1 MIYFLTEIFVYFFEN
16 FLIKNNFCSCSWFV
30 VTVIEKDYWKK
41 QKMNIIIHNCLV
53 KKKAVEYYIANEE
66 KKEETK
72 YRNLAENENRHK
84 KMKEKTS

>member
-1 MIYFLTEIFVYFFEN
+1 MFG
-16 FLIKNNFCSCSWFV
+16 
-30 VTVIEKDYWKK
+30 
-41 QKMNIIIHNCLV
+41 

-72 YRNLAENENRHK
+72 YRNLAENESRQK